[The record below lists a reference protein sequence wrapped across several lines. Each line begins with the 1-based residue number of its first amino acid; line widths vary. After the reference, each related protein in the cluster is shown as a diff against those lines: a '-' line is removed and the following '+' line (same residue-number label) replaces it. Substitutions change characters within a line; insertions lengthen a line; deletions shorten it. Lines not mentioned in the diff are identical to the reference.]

1 MNPSVMITML
11 LLLLQG
17 AENTQQAPS
26 PIPASRQADTLAIID
41 IITPIDSLTAK
52 SVRRRLQEARQ
63 DGVDAVIIE
72 LDTPGGE
79 LDAMLEICR
88 LIKYENTKPTT
99 AWINPEAY
107 SAGAII
113 ALACDDILMAP
124 GGRMGDAAP
133 IAAMPIAGLIELPPA
148 ERAKLEAP
156 LLTEVVDSARRNGYD
171 EKLVQSFVGVRFSL
185 WELANNSDDRR
196 IFVDANEYAAI
207 FGTPPPLTRGRG
219 DAPSTSAT
227 APAVSEEEQRTIEV
241 MQDLRNE
248 RILPTAEQADEWT
261 LVGQLVGEEEL
272 LILTADDA
280 QRAGISRGTAGAM
293 PTVMKFHGA
302 KSTTRYAEHWS
313 EKLARFLM
321 SWPVRIL
328 LVIVLIVGFFLEAA
342 APGVGVF
349 GGVALAALGI
359 LIGAP
364 MIAGMAEWWEI
375 LLILASMILIAIELF
390 LLPGTGIVG
399 LLGVIGFFSGLISLL
414 VDGNLTSPEGIDQA
428 GSFAAAMIGAVVA
441 GLLGAWWLARRSDG
455 PWLLRRLILETQS
468 GGQSPSGTR
477 GKQVDQK
484 MTGRHGITQTEM
496 RPAGRIE
503 VDGKIHSARSSAGWI
518 DQGVPVIIVG
528 QFGGELEVRTED
540 SFATDSNP
548 DGTTR
553 ESRS

>member
-1 MNPSVMITML
+1 MITML

-17 AENTQQAPS
+17 AENTRQAP
-26 PIPASRQADTLAIID
+26 PAIPASRQADTLAIIE

-185 WELANNSDDRR
+185 WELANNSDGRR

-219 DAPSTSAT
+219 DAPSTSTT
-227 APAVSEEEQRTIEV
+227 APAVSEEGQRTIEV
-241 MQDLRNE
+241 MQDLRKE

-272 LILTADDA
+272 LILTAEDA
-280 QRAGISRGTAGAM
+280 ERAGISRGTAENM

-302 KSTTRYAEHWS
+302 KNTTRYAEHWS
-313 EKLARFLM
+313 ELLARFLM

-414 VDGNLTSPEGIDQA
+414 VDGSLTSPEGIDQA

-468 GGQSPSGTR
+468 GSQSPSGTR
-477 GKQVDQK
+477 KKQVDQK

-528 QFGGELEVRTED
+528 EFGGELEVRTED

-553 ESRS
+553 ES